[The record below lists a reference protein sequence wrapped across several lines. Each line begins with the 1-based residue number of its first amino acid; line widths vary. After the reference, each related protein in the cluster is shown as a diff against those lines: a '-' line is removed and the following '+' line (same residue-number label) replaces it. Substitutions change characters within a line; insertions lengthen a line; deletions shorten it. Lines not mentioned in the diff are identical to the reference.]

1 MQDNV
6 LKVNN
11 IAALQN
17 VAIILL
23 AIKKAMNRPDYL
35 PGLVVVHGPSGY
47 GKTMASSYAAANLKA
62 YFVSAKAIWTRKT
75 MLQAILDEMGIPAAK
90 TTAEM
95 FSQVCEE
102 LSCSGKPLII
112 DEFDYCVDCKGLM
125 ALTRDIYDS
134 SEAPIILIGEEM
146 LPAKLAREERFHN
159 RILDWIPALPANIE
173 DAMKLRALY
182 CDKVDIAD
190 DLLQKVWQISEGR
203 ARRIVVNLNKIQD
216 TILSEGKNVVDLNG
230 WGKRELIK
238 GEAPAIRRL
247 S

>member
-1 MQDNV
+1 MQDNA

-173 DAMKLRALY
+173 DAMKLRTLY
-182 CDKVDIAD
+182 CDKVEIAD

>member
-1 MQDNV
+1 MLENTQ
-6 LKVNN
+6 KVNN

-17 VAIILL
+17 VGIILL
-23 AIKKAMNRPDYL
+23 AIKKAMTRPEYL

-75 MLQAILDEMGIPAAK
+75 MLQAILDEMGIPAK
-90 TTAEM
+90 RTTAEM
-95 FSQVCEE
+95 FDQVCEE
-102 LSCSGKPLII
+102 LSCSGK
-112 DEFDYCVDCKGLM
+112 
-125 ALTRDIYDS
+125 DIYDN

-146 LPAKLAREERFHN
+146 LPSKLAREERFHN
-159 RILDWIPALPANIE
+159 RILDWIAAAPANME
-173 DAMKLRALY
+173 DAVKLRMLY
-182 CDKVDIAD
+182 CDKVKIDD
-190 DLLQKVWQISEGR
+190 DLLEKVWKISEGR
-203 ARRIVVNLNKIQD
+203 VRRIVVNLNKIQD
-216 TILSEGKNVVDLNG
+216 TILAEGKNIVDLAS